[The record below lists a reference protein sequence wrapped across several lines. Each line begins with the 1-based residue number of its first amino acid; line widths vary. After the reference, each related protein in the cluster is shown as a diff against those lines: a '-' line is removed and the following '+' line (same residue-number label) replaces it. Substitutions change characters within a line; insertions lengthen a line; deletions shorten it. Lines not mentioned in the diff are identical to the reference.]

1 MCEILNASQ
10 NYAWSNQ
17 VDGDTIWQAVGKSW
31 IDMGISTSVLNVLNC
46 DAVRYQSE
54 GAKKAGGHMSL
65 ELKKKTWVDC
75 TR

>member
-10 NYAWSNQ
+10 NYAWSNWMVIPFGRLWGGAGQ
-17 VDGDTIWQAVGKSW
+17 IWE
-31 IDMGISTSVLNVLNC
+31 SVLVLINC
-46 DAVRYQSE
+46 DDVRYQSE

-65 ELKKKTWVDC
+65 ELRKKTWVDC